1 MTRVSVAFLAALML
15 ASAVSAQQHAD
26 TKYVPHVARPAYA
39 SAAPVVAVDQ
49 SHNNFH
55 TLDGKYAPFGQLLTA
70 DGYQVRPLTGPF
82 APSSLQGVTVLVIA
96 NARGPVR
103 GASAFTSNE
112 IATIR
117 AWVGNGGSLLLISD
131 HAPFGTAAASLAD
144 AFGVEMGTGF
154 AIVRDAGRIS
164 SQILFLKCDLGRHP
178 ITEGRDIYEAVHSV
192 ESFTGQSLSVPAGAT
207 ALLVLPPDALEVASA
222 DDINIL
228 RRGGGVPARSAGGRA
243 QALAM
248 PFGKG
253 RVVIAGEA
261 AMFTEQI
268 ISGLGRV
275 GLRDHD
281 DQQFA
286 LNAMHWLSRLI
297 GD

>member
-1 MTRVSVAFLAALML
+1 
-15 ASAVSAQQHAD
+15 
-26 TKYVPHVARPAYA
+26 
-39 SAAPVVAVDQ
+39 
-49 SHNNFH
+49 
-55 TLDGKYAPFGQLLTA
+55 
-70 DGYQVRPLTGPF
+70 
-82 APSSLQGVTVLVIA
+82 
-96 NARGPVR
+96 
-103 GASAFTSNE
+103 
-112 IATIR
+112 
-117 AWVGNGGSLLLISD
+117 
-131 HAPFGTAAASLAD
+131 
-144 AFGVEMGTGF
+144 
-154 AIVRDAGRIS
+154 
-164 SQILFLKCDLGRHP
+164 
-178 ITEGRDIYEAVHSV
+178 
-192 ESFTGQSLSVPAGAT
+192 
-207 ALLVLPPDALEVASA
+207 
-222 DDINIL
+222 
-228 RRGGGVPARSAGGRA
+228 VPARSAGGRA

>member
-1 MTRVSVAFLAALML
+1 
-15 ASAVSAQQHAD
+15 
-26 TKYVPHVARPAYA
+26 
-39 SAAPVVAVDQ
+39 
-49 SHNNFH
+49 
-55 TLDGKYAPFGQLLTA
+55 
-70 DGYQVRPLTGPF
+70 
-82 APSSLQGVTVLVIA
+82 
-96 NARGPVR
+96 
-103 GASAFTSNE
+103 
-112 IATIR
+112 
-117 AWVGNGGSLLLISD
+117 
-131 HAPFGTAAASLAD
+131 
-144 AFGVEMGTGF
+144 MGTGF

-164 SQILFLKCDLGRHP
+164 SQILFLKRDLGRHP
-178 ITEGRDIYEAVHSV
+178 ITEGRDIYEAVV

>member
-1 MTRVSVAFLAALML
+1 
-15 ASAVSAQQHAD
+15 
-26 TKYVPHVARPAYA
+26 
-39 SAAPVVAVDQ
+39 
-49 SHNNFH
+49 
-55 TLDGKYAPFGQLLTA
+55 
-70 DGYQVRPLTGPF
+70 
-82 APSSLQGVTVLVIA
+82 
-96 NARGPVR
+96 
-103 GASAFTSNE
+103 
-112 IATIR
+112 
-117 AWVGNGGSLLLISD
+117 
-131 HAPFGTAAASLAD
+131 
-144 AFGVEMGTGF
+144 MGTGF

-228 RRGGGVPARSAGGRA
+228 TRGGGVPARSAGGRA